1 MTTTNPKHKKWLI
14 LLAVLLLCALCWY
27 LFQIAIPTLRLLDT
41 FDLPPQTLFSL
52 RYYEN
57 WRDWLKYGDSFE
69 LVVARVPSRRWV
81 PPESWTKETAT
92 ITQIEQK
99 NGVDD
104 LLSLL
109 QSRLKSLPATFD
121 DWFFHEVNRALDVDT
136 WNQWIGLYNT
146 DGTLILYRG
155 YHLYNSFRHTV
166 PEESI
171 TCP

>member
-1 MTTTNPKHKKWLI
+1 MTTTNSKRRKWLI
-14 LLAVLLLCALCWY
+14 LLAVLLLCAICWY

-69 LVVARVPSRRWV
+69 LVVARVPSQRWV
-81 PPESWTKETAT
+81 PPESWTKETVT

-99 NGVDD
+99 NDVDD
-104 LLSLL
+104 LLLLL
-109 QSRLKSLPATFD
+109 QSRLKALPETFHC
-121 DWFFHEVNRALDVDT
+121 WFFHEVNRALDVNT
-136 WNQWIGLYNT
+136 WNQWVGLYNT

-155 YHLYNSFRHTV
+155 YHLYNSFRHTD
-166 PEESI
+166 PGESI